1 MRELLLRMEEV
12 SPDHFAAR
20 LNDFREQGCEL
31 ETLWESLTHRRP
43 ERSSLWQAWFAGE
56 GEQPTSPPPPP
67 APFSDMDD
75 SGELPSVEDAYE
87 LLDQELGF
95 IDD

>member
-1 MRELLLRMEEV
+1 MEEV

-20 LNDFREQGCEL
+20 LQDFKQQDCSL
-31 ETLWESLTHRRP
+31 EPLWASFNHRRP
-43 ERSSLWQAWFAGE
+43 ERSQQWQSWFAGE
-56 GEQPTSPPPPP
+56 GEQPT
-67 APFSDMDD
+67 APKIRPVLQSDMDD
-75 SGELPSVEDAYE
+75 SGDLPSVKDAYE